1 MWQLLHEGYM
11 DKSYG
16 QLMQV
21 QCKTVGKR
29 PCVIVLHELPSSF
42 AGGEVMNVLFAAL
55 IGGFA
60 VGQAAPNLKYFQRGK
75 ASGAA
80 VFRIIARKPV
90 IGDATVQQMPAAC
103 EGNVELRNV
112 HFAYPA
118 RPENPVFRDFCLQV
132 PSGKTVALVGESGS
146 GKSTV
151 VGLIERFYDPQ
162 QGQVSVAY
170 TVIAA
175 AEGASV
181 AQLLSTAS
189 DFIRALCAAYCST
202 L

>member
-1 MWQLLHEGYM
+1 
-11 DKSYG
+11 
-16 QLMQV
+16 MQA
-21 QCKTVGKR
+21 QSNTASKR
-29 PCVIVLHELPSSF
+29 SSINLPSFF

-90 IGDATVQQMPAAC
+90 IGDATVQQLPAAC

-118 RPENPVFRDFCLQV
+118 RPENPVFKDFCLQV

-162 QGQVSVAY
+162 QGQVGKPCIQSLAAPVTRYATGMAHSV
-170 TVIAA
+170 TAA
-175 AEGASV
+175 AEGAS
-181 AQLLSTAS
+181 
-189 DFIRALCAAYCST
+189 AA
-202 L
+202 

>member
-1 MWQLLHEGYM
+1 
-11 DKSYG
+11 
-16 QLMQV
+16 MQV
-21 QCKTVGKR
+21 QCKTASKSS
-29 PCVIVLHELPSSF
+29 PVIVPSNLPSF
-42 AGGEVMNVLFAAL
+42 LAGGEVMNVLFAAL

-80 VFRIIARKPV
+80 VFRIIARKPA
-90 IGDATVQQMPAAC
+90 IGDATVHQLPAAC

-118 RPENPVFRDFCLQV
+118 RPENPVFKDFCLQV

-162 QGQVSVAY
+162 QGQVGTCVQSL
-170 TVIAA
+170 IAH
-175 AEGASV
+175 V
-181 AQLLSTAS
+181 TT
-189 DFIRALCAAYCST
+189 C
-202 L
+202 

>member
-1 MWQLLHEGYM
+1 
-11 DKSYG
+11 
-16 QLMQV
+16 MQA
-21 QCKTVGKR
+21 QSNTASKR
-29 PCVIVLHELPSSF
+29 SSINLPSFF

-90 IGDATVQQMPAAC
+90 IGDATVQQLPAAC

-118 RPENPVFRDFCLQV
+118 RPENPVFKDFCLQV

-151 VGLIERFYDPQ
+151 VGLIARFYDPQ
-162 QGQVSVAY
+162 QGQVGKPCIQSLAAPVTRYATGMAHSV
-170 TVIAA
+170 TAA
-175 AEGASV
+175 AEGAS
-181 AQLLSTAS
+181 
-189 DFIRALCAAYCST
+189 AA
-202 L
+202 